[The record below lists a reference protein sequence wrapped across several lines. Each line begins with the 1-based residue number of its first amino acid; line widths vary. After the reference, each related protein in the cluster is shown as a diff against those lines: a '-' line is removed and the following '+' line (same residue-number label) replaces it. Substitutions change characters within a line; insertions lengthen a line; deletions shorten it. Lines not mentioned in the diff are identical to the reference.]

1 VRITV
6 MIYDV
11 PYVVDLSDGSV
22 YDEYGLPVE
31 DPEVIATAKSIAE
44 NIVREHSLE
53 ELAKEDV
60 DGGLLL
66 DLTRDRDYYMAM
78 AQKFADL
85 FEEKVI
91 PSTVKTIRLFESL
104 SRLMTL
110 STKPGTRSRTRKLTR
125 NISLKISDGRIIPV
139 FHCCVVGDRMTYDI
153 NGILE
158 TIDEMA
164 LSRRKIRRVLE
175 ELADESEK
183 HKIEKLFNALEV
195 YARLR

>member
-1 VRITV
+1 MRITV